1 MKITW
6 AIIILT
12 SITSI
17 IAFPPNVQSID
28 SIRRPEWFERFKF
41 NAFAISKSNQY
52 HRFFTYGFVHANWIH
67 LFFNMFTLYFFG
79 GFVERTFTFLFGHF
93 GGLMYLGFYFLAIG
107 VSTLADFF
115 KYKNNSSYN
124 AVGASGAVSAVLF
137 AAILFRPDMKIM
149 FIFIPIPITAW
160 LFGIL
165 FIAYSIYMAKRNRD
179 NIGHSVHLWGA
190 LFGFV
195 FPIIF
200 NPQLFLHFIS
210 LL

>member
-17 IAFPPNVQSID
+17 IAFPPNVQSIE
-28 SIRRPEWFERFKF
+28 SIRRPEWFDRFKF
-41 NAFAISKSNQY
+41 NAFSISNNNEY
-52 HRFFTYGFVHANWIH
+52 HRFFTYGFVHASWMH

-79 GFVERTFTFLFGHF
+79 GFVEKTFAVLFGHW
-93 GGLMYLGFYFLAIG
+93 GGLIYLSFYFLAIG

-115 KYKNNSSYN
+115 KYKNHSHYN

-149 FIFIPIPITAW
+149 FVFIPIPITAW
-160 LFGIL
+160 FFGFM
-165 FIAYSIYMAKRNRD
+165 FIAYSIFMAKRNRD
-179 NIGHSVHLWGA
+179 NIGHSAHLWGA

-200 NPQLFLHFIS
+200 NPQLFMYFFSNL
-210 LL
+210 